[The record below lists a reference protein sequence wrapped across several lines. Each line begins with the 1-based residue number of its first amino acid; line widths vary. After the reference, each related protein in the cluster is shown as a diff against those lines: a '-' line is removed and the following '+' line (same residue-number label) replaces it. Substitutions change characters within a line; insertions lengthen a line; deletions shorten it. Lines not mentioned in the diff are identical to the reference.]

1 MAIDTA
7 NSEQGPSELQSDLV
21 CIDADKHDTI
31 VTSTLQNTA
40 CSEQHTDADSRM
52 QEVGET
58 VTLAKVLDPCAFLD
72 EHRTQTFFERW
83 ASRL

>member
-7 NSEQGPSELQSDLV
+7 NGEQGPSELQSDLV
-21 CIDADKHDTI
+21 RIDADKRDAI

-40 CSEQHTDADSRM
+40 RGEQRTDADSRT

-58 VTLAKVLDPCAFLD
+58 VTLTKVLDPCAFIG
-72 EHRTQTFFERW
+72 
-83 ASRL
+83 